1 MAESSGFSKSTV
13 VEAYD
18 RLAAEGMI
26 HARPGS
32 GFYVAP
38 VLAPFTIANAEP
50 EREREVD
57 PIWALRQSLNGRP
70 GALKPG
76 SGWLPDSWLPQDLMR
91 KGMRHMARHGDA
103 DTLLGHGT
111 PLGLLSLRQL
121 IARRLLDQTIE
132 ASPEQILLTASG
144 TQAIDLVCRYLIA
157 PGDAVLVDDPTYF
170 NFHALL
176 RAHRAKVIGV
186 PFTPQGPD
194 VEAFAQAV
202 AAHSPRLYITNSAVH
217 NPTGATLSAHVARRV
232 LKIAESGNMVIV
244 EDDIFADFETAQAP
258 AMPVSTGWSG

>member
-1 MAESSGFSKSTV
+1 V

-57 PIWALRQSLNGRP
+57 PIWALRQSLNRRP

-91 KGMRHMARHGDA
+91 GMRHMARHGDA

-157 PGDAVLVDDPTYF
+157 PGMRCWWMIRPISTSTPCCA
-170 NFHALL
+170 
-176 RAHRAKVIGV
+176 RIG
-186 PFTPQGPD
+186 
-194 VEAFAQAV
+194 
-202 AAHSPRLYITNSAVH
+202 PR
-217 NPTGATLSAHVARRV
+217 
-232 LKIAESGNMVIV
+232 
-244 EDDIFADFETAQAP
+244 
-258 AMPVSTGWSG
+258 